1 MVSDADVKSEASEKK
16 RGRPRRVESDYDI
29 QLAAEM
35 LSNKGMA
42 ENKRPKYKKSSS
54 PSDDMFSM
62 SRLQE
67 DFKDILPKLDED
79 FAKLEANLINDEL
92 DFEELLNFDGIDG
105 IDGIDNDFDENMEQL
120 SSGGGK
126 GALDNNIKKKMRS
139 VQDLDATLRSIESGS
154 YSIDDLLNLD
164 EAMGADLE
172 SVSRSTK
179 GAGSRNKK
187 GSLKKSLSSNV
198 AEDDVGSMRGTLD
211 EDDDDDESILDD
223 SSNDDVDDGSLSNTD
238 PLLSRRR
245 KNSNDED
252 EDLMIDVI
260 NMSKSGVDD
269 EDEDEEEETIAPRKR
284 GRPAKANID
293 KPMLSLDDINA
304 EKRDFTLDPPPL
316 GTCILLC
323 CIHPLLFHSIYRGIQ
338 ATYGVSRPRFDVC

>member
-1 MVSDADVKSEASEKK
+1 MVSDTDESTKSDASEKK

-42 ENKRPKYKKSSS
+42 ENKRPKYKKISS

-62 SRLQE
+62 SKLQE

-92 DFEELLNFDGIDG
+92 DFEELLNFDGID
-105 IDGIDNDFDENMEQL
+105 NDFDDKIEKL

-126 GALDNNIKKKMRS
+126 GSLDNNIKKKIRND
-139 VQDLDATLRSIESGS
+139 QDLDATLRSIESGS

-164 EAMGADLE
+164 EAMGADIE
-172 SVSRSTK
+172 TSVARGGK
-179 GAGSRNKK
+179 GTTNRNKK
-187 GSLKKSLSSNV
+187 GLLKKSMSNNV
-198 AEDDVGSMRGTLD
+198 AEDDIGDITGT
-211 EDDDDDESILDD
+211 DDDDDDDDNILDD
-223 SSNDDVDDGSLSNTD
+223 SSSDDIDDGSS
-238 PLLSRRR
+238 SRRR

-260 NMSKSGVDD
+260 NMSKSGFDDDD
-269 EDEDEEEETIAPRKR
+269 EDDDEEETVAPKKR
-284 GRPAKANID
+284 GRPAKPVTD
-293 KPMLSLDDINA
+293 KPILSLDDIDA
-304 EKRDFTLDPPPL
+304 EKKDFALDPPPL
-316 GTCILLC
+316 GT
-323 CIHPLLFHSIYRGIQ
+323 SI
-338 ATYGVSRPRFDVC
+338 